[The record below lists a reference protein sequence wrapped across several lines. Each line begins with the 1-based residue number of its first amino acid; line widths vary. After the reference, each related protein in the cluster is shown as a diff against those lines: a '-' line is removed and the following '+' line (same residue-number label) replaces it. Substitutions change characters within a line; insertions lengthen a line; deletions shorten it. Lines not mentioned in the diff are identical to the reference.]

1 MTKTPCGGLRLISGR
16 ANLPLAM
23 RVAERLGVPLCEA
36 DSPDPKTGGPRPA
49 PGRFPDGEVR
59 VQVQQTV
66 RGKDVFVI
74 QPTCPPVND
83 HLIELLLM
91 TEALRRA
98 SAQMICAVVPYFG
111 YARQDR
117 KKAGRVPISA
127 RLVAN
132 LLETAGV
139 DRVLTIELHAGQIQG
154 FFDVP
159 VDHLRTDGL
168 FADHIRSGHREWLEN
183 LVVVS
188 PDIGGVWR
196 ARRLAKALGTPM
208 AIVEKHREGGGDEA
222 PEVYQVIGE
231 VVGRDVL
238 IVDDILSTGETLGR
252 AAEALRVAGAEE
264 MFAACTHGVFC
275 GEALSRLDRSPLRKV
290 IVTDTIHHRAAVAQ
304 HPKVEVV
311 SVAGLLAEAI
321 RRIVAHES
329 MSDLFAYE
337 TTRI

>member
-1 MTKTPCGGLRLISGR
+1 MTNAPCGGLRLISGR
-16 ANLPLAM
+16 ANLALAM
-23 RVAERLGVPLCEA
+23 HIAERLGAPLCEA
-36 DSPDPKTGGPRPA
+36 DSPDPGTGESRPT
-49 PGRFPDGEVR
+49 PGRFPDGEIR
-59 VQVQQTV
+59 IQVQQTV

-74 QPTCPPVND
+74 QPTSPPVND
-83 HLIELLLM
+83 HLMELLLM

-98 SAQMICAVVPYFG
+98 SARMICAVIPYFG

-139 DRVLTIELHAGQIQG
+139 DRVLTMELHAGQIQG
-154 FFDVP
+154 FFNVP

-168 FADHIRSGHREWLEN
+168 LADHIRSNHREWLGN

-208 AIVEKHREGGGDEA
+208 AIVEKHREEGRGEV

-231 VVGRDVL
+231 VGGRDVL

-252 AAEALRVAGAEE
+252 AAWALQKAGARE
-264 MFAACTHGVFC
+264 MFAACTHGVFS
-275 GEALSRLDRSPLRKV
+275 GQALPCLDQSPLRKV
-290 IVTDTIHHRAAVAQ
+290 IVTDTIHHRAVVAQ

-311 SVAGLLAEAI
+311 SVAPLLAEAI
-321 RRIVAHES
+321 RRIMAHES

-337 TTRI
+337 ATRI